1 MGLVRSVLPDAYAA
15 KARGLML
22 CAMTIGAGYVYYL
35 AFDADDAIPPA
46 AADAISHPPVV
57 KARPINAPMHA
68 IPKEA
73 QHEPAVTVPG
83 DRELVARELQ
93 TALTKAHCYDGPIDG
108 KWTPASQQAASAFLA
123 VIHGELPV
131 EYPEPAL
138 LSLADANAN
147 ATCPLEPP
155 LYAGALIAEESKPPA
170 RERSMLDQPW
180 AAPDMLVPPKPEIS
194 SAASLST
201 PITVSDAEPFE
212 RDAAPPRASL
222 SAPQAPSSR
231 ATTPITPAF
240 PASSE
245 PALHFEGGNVV
256 SDTKLD
262 SGAQPPPAR
271 KIAHRKEKSAKRRA
285 ARRQDD
291 SSFGVSFD
299 SIQRSLSSLF

>member
-1 MGLVRSVLPDAYAA
+1 VGLVRSVLPDAYAA

-57 KARPINAPMHA
+57 KARPISAPTHA

-73 QHEPAVTVPG
+73 QHEPAGAAPR
-83 DRELVARELQ
+83 DRAVVARELQ

-131 EYPEPAL
+131 EDPEPAL
-138 LSLADANAN
+138 LSLADANAS
-147 ATCPLEPP
+147 ATCLLEPP
-155 LYAGALIAEESKPPA
+155 LYAGALITQESKPPA
-170 RERSMLDQPW
+170 GEHSMLDQPW
-180 AAPDMLVPPKPEIS
+180 AAPDMLVPPKSEVS
-194 SAASLST
+194 STASLST

-212 RDAAPPRASL
+212 RDAAPPGASL
-222 SAPQAPSSR
+222 SPPQEPSSR
-231 ATTPITPAF
+231 VAPITPAP